1 MFLSKCLLILSL
13 GVPPLVMSSYG
24 GHDLFT
30 SLSQLHTLW
39 RNEQTF
45 VVKMES
51 TLADLETVV
60 TSMKR

>member
-1 MFLSKCLLILSL
+1 MFLSKCFLILSF
-13 GVPPLVMSSYG
+13 GVPLVMSSYG

-39 RNEQTF
+39 KNEQTF
-45 VVKMES
+45 VQKMES